1 MDPSPRP
8 PLIVP
13 LLPQRLHVA
22 PCDLDLFISP
32 DLPLSL
38 SPVCLKPLGLL
49 RVNSSW
55 NILSLLF
62 LFSEHV
68 LSSLCIFYSLGGEHS
83 SLYSFLATFRSQFRC
98 HFLQEDFPDPY
109 ILTRYSLSRLPKTPA
124 FLLPKHIFPILYC
137 NRLFIYLWPP
147 EQCYPIELSVIME
160 MSYTHVI

>member
-1 MDPSPRP
+1 MDPSPPP

-32 DLPLSL
+32 GLPLSL
-38 SPVCLKPLGLL
+38 PPICLKPLGLL

-55 NILSLLF
+55 NILSSFCSRNMFSLLF
-62 LFSEHV
+62 V
-68 LSSLCIFYSLGGEHS
+68 YSIPFVENTL
-83 SLYSFLATFRSQFRC
+83 
-98 HFLQEDFPDPY
+98 PY
-109 ILTRYSLSRLPKTPA
+109 ICSWLLSGLSLDATSSRKTSQIPISWPDTLLSRLPKTPA

-160 MSYTHVI
+160 MSYMHVI